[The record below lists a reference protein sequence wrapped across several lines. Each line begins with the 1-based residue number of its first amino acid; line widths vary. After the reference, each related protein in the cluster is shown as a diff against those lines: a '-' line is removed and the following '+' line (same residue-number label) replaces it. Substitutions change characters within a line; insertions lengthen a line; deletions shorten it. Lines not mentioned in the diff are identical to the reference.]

1 MEWDAIG
8 TFAMF
13 LAAGAASIAWT
24 VYAGYRVKIN
34 SELER
39 ERLRATSTDAAE
51 DLRREL
57 HDVIAQQQAQ
67 LDELNERIDFTE
79 RMLASGRG
87 VEERIPPKSQGN

>member
-13 LAAGAASIAWT
+13 LAAGAASVAWT

-34 SELER
+34 AELER
-39 ERLRATSTDAAE
+39 ERLRATSTDAVE
-51 DLRREL
+51 DIRREL

-67 LDELNERIDFTE
+67 LDELNERIDFAE
-79 RMLASGRG
+79 RMLTSGRG
-87 VEERIPPKSQGN
+87 AEERIPPNSGDN